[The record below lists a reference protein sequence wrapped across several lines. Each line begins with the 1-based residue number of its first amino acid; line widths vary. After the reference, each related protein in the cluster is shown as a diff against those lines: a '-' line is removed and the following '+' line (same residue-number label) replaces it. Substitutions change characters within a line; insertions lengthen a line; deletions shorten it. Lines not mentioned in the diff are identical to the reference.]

1 MSETP
6 KTPEQEREDILL
18 DHNYDGIQEFDNPL
32 PGWWKAIFWASIL
45 FAVPYT
51 YWYHF
56 ADGNSVYDHYEAD
69 VAAKLEREGGKKAIP
84 MDAAALIA
92 AMNDLEQVKRGEALF
107 VAKAC
112 SGCHVLDGGGV
123 PGLGP
128 NMCDDN
134 YKNITKIEDFV
145 GVISDGVLGTSM
157 MAQTMTP
164 AQLVDV
170 IAYVASLRG
179 TTPANPQDPE
189 GEVIAPWSAE

>member
-6 KTPEQEREDILL
+6 NTPEQEREDILL
-18 DHNYDGIQEFDNPL
+18 DHSYDGIQEFDNPL

-56 ADGNSVYDHYEAD
+56 ADGNSIYDQYEAD
-69 VAAKLEREGGKKAIP
+69 VAAKLEREGLKPPVAS
-84 MDAAALIA
+84 DAAGLLA
-92 AMNDLEQVKRGEALF
+92 AMNNPAAMERGKSKYSTICL
-107 VAKAC
+107 AC
-112 SGCHVLDGGGV
+112 HAPDGGGV
-123 PGLGP
+123 AGLGP

-145 GVISDGVLGTSM
+145 GVITNGVPGTA
-157 MAQTMTP
+157 MAGQP
-164 AQLVDV
+164 LSAREIVDV
-170 IAYVASLRG
+170 AAYVASLRG
-179 TTPANPQDPE
+179 TTPANPKDPE